1 MAHIGKI
8 QKEPMPL
15 DSKGADALTFS
26 VLNPIDGSGVGDE
39 KKCFVKPEYCS
50 VESVYLR
57 LQCLCIHQRISICVC
72 K

>member
-26 VLNPIDGSGVGDE
+26 VLNPIDGSGVGD
-39 KKCFVKPEYCS
+39 
-50 VESVYLR
+50 
-57 LQCLCIHQRISICVC
+57 
-72 K
+72 